1 MSRDMTDRI
10 AYARKARET
19 IHAYIQKYPG
29 KLGEDIAYN
38 NIRIN
43 KEMVL
48 RTLRHLCEAG
58 LVRKEGNRQAARFYS
73 I

>member
-1 MSRDMTDRI
+1 MTDRI
-10 AYARKARET
+10 AYARTVREK

-29 KLGEDIAYN
+29 KLGEDIWFN
-38 NIRIN
+38 NARIN

-48 RTLRHLCEAG
+48 RTLRHLGEAG

-73 I
+73 T

>member
-1 MSRDMTDRI
+1 MSDRI
-10 AYARKARET
+10 AYARTVRDT
-19 IHAYIQKYPG
+19 IHAYILKHPG
-29 KLGEDIAYN
+29 KLSEDIAYN

-48 RTLRHLCEAG
+48 RTLRHLGEVG

-73 I
+73 T

>member
-1 MSRDMTDRI
+1 MTDRI
-10 AYARKARET
+10 AYARTVRET
-19 IHAYIQKYPG
+19 IHAYVAKYPG
-29 KLGEDIAYN
+29 KLGEDIWFSNA
-38 NIRIN
+38 RIN

-48 RTLRHLCEAG
+48 RTLRHLGEVG